1 MRLTGA
7 QRLQQRRRQGT
18 GVSPP
23 SRTNTQMSS
32 KRRNEEEEEGP
43 AMKLFL
49 SEDVVS
55 ARLQRLS
62 LDNDHS
68 YGGSGFPKTFKQP
81 EPQFREVRSSN
92 GDEKLE
98 ETEEEDNVVVDP
110 GEFSMNHDKVLS
122 VSPLLEETLRQHRA
136 GTILPEKI
144 LHSLSSPCMELV
156 LWSPPSGHMQQLIRS
171 LTGTL
176 EPPPHNLSSNQ
187 VAKEQEE
194 QMEQME
200 V

>member
-1 MRLTGA
+1 MRLTGSH
-7 QRLQQRRRQGT
+7 RIQQRRRQGT
-18 GVSPP
+18 GVSRP
-23 SRTNTQMSS
+23 SRTDAAG
-32 KRRNEEEEEGP
+32 KRRIEEEEGGP

-49 SEDVVS
+49 SEDVMS

-68 YGGSGFPKTFKQP
+68 YGASGFPKTSQRP
-81 EPQFREVRSSN
+81 EPLYGEVRSSN
-92 GDEKLE
+92 GDDKLE

-110 GEFSMNHDKVLS
+110 GEFSMTQTKVLS
-122 VSPLLEETLRQHRA
+122 VSPLLEETLRQHRP

-176 EPPPHNLSSNQ
+176 EPPLQDLSSNE